1 MKADERLKIFLGN
14 YDKEIVKQVMELRV
28 IIDSILPEIIE
39 QVDLP
44 ARMIAYVY
52 GQKYSDMICTIIPSK
67 KGVKLGFYKGVDLPD
82 PDNLLEGE
90 GKISRYV
97 QIKSEKQIISSPIKT
112 LIENAL
118 EAYRQRTG
126 INSK

>member
-1 MKADERLKIFLGN
+1 MNEDARLKIFLGN
-14 YDKEIVKQVMELRV
+14 YDKQIIKQVMKLRE
-28 IIDSILPEIIE
+28 IISANLPEIKE

-67 KGVKLGFYKGVDLPD
+67 TGIKLGFYKGADLPD
-82 PDNLLEGE
+82 PENLLEGK

-97 QIKSEKQIISSPIKT
+97 QIKSENQIESPAIKT
-112 LIENAL
+112 FIEKAL
-118 EAYRQRTG
+118 EAYRQRTL
-126 INSK
+126 INKC